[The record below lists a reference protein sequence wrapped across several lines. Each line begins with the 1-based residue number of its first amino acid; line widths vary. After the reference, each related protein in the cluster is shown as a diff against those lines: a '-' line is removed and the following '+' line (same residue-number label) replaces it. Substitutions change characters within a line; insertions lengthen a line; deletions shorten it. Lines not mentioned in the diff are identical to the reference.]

1 MQEVPRIARSE
12 KQARSACGSC
22 ALCFVVLA
30 VAWPAVSVAQQASST
45 VYVRADTDRTVVVT
59 PRLSVQA
66 PLDDAT
72 RVDVAYSMDVWSSAS
87 IDIRTSASRPVTER
101 RDEINAA
108 VTHDFEDASF
118 SLAYRY
124 SYEPDYES
132 HFVNAGLTLDFAD
145 KASTLAIGGGVSFD
159 DVGRVG
165 TPSFERTLRTVNGQA
180 TFTQILD
187 AQSLFQL
194 VYAIGYADGYQSSP
208 YRYVGIGTYDG
219 ACPAANSP
227 TGGPPAFPTQYC
239 LPENNPAERMHH
251 AFVAA
256 YGRALSDVTSARL
269 TYRFYLDDWEV
280 MSHTGL
286 VEFSWLPALET
297 VITLRY
303 RFYRQSQAAHYR
315 SHFPSLSRLH
325 EYYSRDKELSQFM
338 NHRLSL
344 DAEKTWSLGG
354 IGEKF
359 QTVVSVGPTLYLY
372 DNFIPYK
379 RIMAFEVTLSG
390 VLVL

>member
-1 MQEVPRIARSE
+1 MKEVSSIARE
-12 KQARSACGSC
+12 QARSSSVSC
-22 ALCFVVLA
+22 AFCFVVLGSL
-30 VAWPAVSVAQQASST
+30 WPALSFAQQVSST
-45 VYVRADTDRTVVVT
+45 VYVRTDTDKTTVIT

-66 PLDDAT
+66 PLDDST

-145 KASTLAIGGGVSFD
+145 KASTLALGGGVSFD

-165 TPSFERTLRTVNGQA
+165 TPSFERTLRSVNAQA
-180 TFTQILD
+180 TFTQVVD
-187 AQSLFQL
+187 AKTLLQA
-194 VYAIGYADGYQSSP
+194 VYSFGYADGYQSSP
-208 YRYVGIGTYDG
+208 YRYVGVGTFDG
-219 ACPAANSP
+219 SCPRAM
-227 TGGPPAFPTQYC
+227 QEYC
-239 LPENNPAERMHH
+239 FPENNPSERLKH
-251 AFVAA
+251 AFVLAL
-256 YGRALSDVTSARL
+256 GRAFSDVTSARV
-269 TYRFYLDDWEV
+269 TYRFYLDDWEII
-280 MSHTGL
+280 SHTAL
-286 VEFSWLPALET
+286 AELSWLPELET
-297 VITLRY
+297 VIALRY
-303 RFYRQSQAAHYR
+303 RFYLQSAAAQYR
-315 SHFPSLSRLH
+315 SHFPYTNGLRLR
-325 EYYSRDKELSQFM
+325 EYYSRDKELSKFM
-338 NHRLSL
+338 NHRVAVEL
-344 DAEKTWSLGG
+344 EKTWALGG

-359 QTVVSVGPTLYLY
+359 QTVFSVGPTLYLY

-379 RIMAFEVTLSG
+379 RIWAFEVTLSG

>member
-1 MQEVPRIARSE
+1 MAEVSRIARTD
-12 KQARSACGSC
+12 ARPSCRLC
-22 ALCFVVLA
+22 ALCVVVFA
-30 VAWPAVSVAQQASST
+30 AAWPVVSLAQKTSSA
-45 VYVRADTDRTVVVT
+45 VYVRVDTDRTTVVT

-66 PLDDAT
+66 PIDDST
-72 RVDVAYSMDVWSSAS
+72 RVDVAYAMDVWSSAS

-165 TPSFERTLRTVNGQA
+165 TPSFERTLRSVNAQA
-180 TFTQILD
+180 TFTQVVD
-187 AQSLFQL
+187 AKTLLQG
-194 VYAIGYADGYQSSP
+194 VYSIGYADGYQSSP
-208 YRYVGIGTYDG
+208 YRYIGLGTFDG
-219 ACPAANSP
+219 SCPQP
-227 TGGPPAFPTQYC
+227 MQEWCP
-239 LPENNPAERMHH
+239 PENNPSERIRH
-251 AFVAA
+251 AFVLAIA
-256 YGRALSDVTSARL
+256 RAFSDVTSARL
-269 TYRFYLDDWEV
+269 TYRFYLDDWEI
-280 MSHTGL
+280 MSHTAL
-286 VEFSWLPALET
+286 AEFSWLPEVET
-297 VITLRY
+297 VISLRY
-303 RFYRQSQAAHYR
+303 RFYRQSAAAQYR
-315 SHFPSLSRLH
+315 PRFPGDILRLR

-338 NHRLSL
+338 GHRLAIE
-344 DAEKTWSLGG
+344 AEKTWSLAGV
-354 IGEKF
+354 GEKF
-359 QTVVSVGPTLYLY
+359 QTVVSVGPTIYLY

-379 RIMAFEVTLSG
+379 RIWAFEATLSG